1 MYGSKRRER
10 CYERTRPKPPK
21 CEIPT
26 PGMEAFVSQ
35 HHAVQHRRL
44 QNLLTFGDRFSASTT
59 GHCCRAGYYLVH
71 SCLLCGMRRVL
82 VVWHSRTGLARAMA
96 DALEEGASLAAT
108 GMDSELVLVR
118 RSAGEATVEDL
129 LSSDGYLFCAPE
141 NLAMVSGE
149 MAEFFQRNYYHVF
162 DTHESSSGYGES
174 SRLLGRP
181 CALLPATATY
191 CHIVCQTADRGCA
204 LPRV

>member
-1 MYGSKRRER
+1 
-10 CYERTRPKPPK
+10 
-21 CEIPT
+21 
-26 PGMEAFVSQ
+26 
-35 HHAVQHRRL
+35 
-44 QNLLTFGDRFSASTT
+44 
-59 GHCCRAGYYLVH
+59 
-71 SCLLCGMRRVL
+71 MRRVL

-108 GMDSELVLVR
+108 GMESELTLVR
-118 RSAGEATVEDL
+118 RAAGEATVEDL

-149 MAEFFQRNYYHVF
+149 MAEFFQRVYYHVF

-181 CALLPATATY
+181 CALGRWHRTHNCRLATATY
-191 CHIVCQTADRGCA
+191 CHILPHTATLSAKQLTSARYLACESQMDSPLLPDPTEPVRHDRLHASARAGG
-204 LPRV
+204 

>member
-1 MYGSKRRER
+1 
-10 CYERTRPKPPK
+10 
-21 CEIPT
+21 
-26 PGMEAFVSQ
+26 
-35 HHAVQHRRL
+35 
-44 QNLLTFGDRFSASTT
+44 
-59 GHCCRAGYYLVH
+59 
-71 SCLLCGMRRVL
+71 MRRVL

-108 GMDSELVLVR
+108 GMESELTLVR
-118 RSAGEATVEDL
+118 RAAGEATVEDL

-149 MAEFFQRNYYHVF
+149 MAEFFQRVYYHVF

-181 CALLPATATY
+181 CALGRWQPTHDFRLATATY
-191 CHIVCQTADRGCA
+191 CHI
-204 LPRV
+204 LPRCLPNS

>member
-1 MYGSKRRER
+1 
-10 CYERTRPKPPK
+10 
-21 CEIPT
+21 
-26 PGMEAFVSQ
+26 
-35 HHAVQHRRL
+35 
-44 QNLLTFGDRFSASTT
+44 
-59 GHCCRAGYYLVH
+59 
-71 SCLLCGMRRVL
+71 MRRVL

-108 GMDSELVLVR
+108 GMESELTLVR
-118 RSAGEATVEDL
+118 RAAGEATVEDL

-149 MAEFFQRNYYHVF
+149 MAEFFQRVYYHVF

-181 CALLPATATY
+181 CALGRWQLGTRTMISGWLLPHTATLSAKQLTSARY
-191 CHIVCQTADRGCA
+191 LACESQMDSPLLPDPTEPVRHDRLHASARAGG
-204 LPRV
+204 